1 MSWQLED
8 ACRLNSKGGDAESG
22 EVFDGMNDL
31 LAFIQID
38 EVKWE
43 EYAESVNAL
52 RGNDPETFIEFE
64 SEFPDQALEARK
76 HGVRRS
82 DAQAEEALAGLIV
95 DAIGLFLHGGLTG
108 HPYRVR
114 ILVSANLSAFP
125 FKIFRPGFREIESPV
140 PE

>member
-1 MSWQLED
+1 MD
-8 ACRLNSKGGDAESG
+8 
-22 EVFDGMNDL
+22 DL
-31 LAFIQID
+31 LVFVQID
-38 EVKWE
+38 EIEGKE
-43 EYAESVNAL
+43 HPESVNAL
-52 RGNDPETFIEFE
+52 RGNNPEAFIELEFE
-64 SEFPDQALEARK
+64 FSDQALEAGER
-76 HGVRRS
+76 GVRRS

-114 ILVSANLSAFP
+114 IFVSANLSAFP